1 MGGIVKFYPALFFAV
16 MSWFSNRLLPV
27 FAFFL
32 FAGSALINAAPQG
45 FLEGHLKIV
54 SPKEVE
60 LADATPSE
68 RTAINYADYPVIILS
83 KDRKTEARRV
93 TPDETGK
100 YRVALPPGEYIL
112 DVQRRR
118 PKGHVRARP
127 QPFTVV
133 SNKTVQVD
141 MAIDTGVR

>member
-1 MGGIVKFYPALFFAV
+1 ML
-16 MSWFSNRLLPV
+16 WFPKRLLPV
-27 FAFFL
+27 LAFFL

-54 SPKEVE
+54 SPREVE

-68 RTAINYADYPVIILS
+68 RTAINYADYPLTILS
-83 KDRKTEARRV
+83 KDSKTEVTHV
-93 TPDETGK
+93 TPDDSGK

-133 SNKTVQVD
+133 SNKTVEVD